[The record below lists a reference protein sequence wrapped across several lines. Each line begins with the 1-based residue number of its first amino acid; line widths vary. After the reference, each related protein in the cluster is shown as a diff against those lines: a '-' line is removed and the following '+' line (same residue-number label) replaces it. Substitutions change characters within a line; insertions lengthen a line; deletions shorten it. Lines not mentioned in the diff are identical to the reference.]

1 MDVTPPHPDHGANRE
16 AIDPVRSRSHTGRAV
31 TWRQLL
37 LGTAAAAT
45 ALMSGGWAII
55 DAGDAEVRA
64 DIDRHITAGHADH
77 ARIAEMERLFQEL
90 TSECKAIRAELH
102 SLTEMHLRHDGGRP

>member
-1 MDVTPPHPDHGANRE
+1 MDVTPPHKDHCARR
-16 AIDPVRSRSHTGRAV
+16 APSDPVRSLSHTGRAV

-45 ALMSGGWAII
+45 ALMSGGWALI

-64 DIDRHITAGHADH
+64 DIDRHIAAGHADH
-77 ARIAEMERLFQEL
+77 ARIAEMERIFQEL
-90 TSECKAIRAELH
+90 TSELKAIRSELR
-102 SLTEMHLRHDGGRP
+102 SLTGMHLRHDGGQP